1 MSAIGSLVF
10 CSDCGNLLDT
20 TSGNEKLV
28 CEQCGGVTRDIATKE
43 VTTKSAPSAFTS
55 ALRQK
60 RSAVQTL
67 SSDDLQTEATIQQAC
82 PECGNPEMKFYTLQ
96 LRSADEGATV
106 FYRCD
111 KCGHKFNTNN

>member
-1 MSAIGSLVF
+1 MPSVGSLVF
-10 CSDCGNLLDT
+10 CGDCGNLLDS
-20 TSGNEKLV
+20 TSGNEQLV
-28 CEQCGGVTRDIATKE
+28 CEQCGLVTQDSTTKI
-43 VTTKSAPSAFTS
+43 VTTRSAPSAFPS
-55 ALRQK
+55 SLRQK

-67 SSDDLQTEATIQQAC
+67 SSDDLQTEATIKQTC
-82 PECGNPEMKFYTLQ
+82 PQCSNPEMKFYTLQ